1 MTDSTSLMDEETA
14 AAEALKIFERE
25 VGTTGVEIQVTI
37 AGNEPFLKFFV
48 GRDSPFYKYALRE
61 TQKALSSESP
71 FRGALG
77 LSIRKIERFPESL
90 EATALVTLLTRSTRA
105 VAQDTSERGFSVPYV
120 PFQNREDYQLAQPA
134 THVVV
139 GRRGVGKST
148 LIRRALEILKATPAI
163 LAVIDAQAY
172 ATLSGD
178 DLAREMLDDVVRSL
192 ADDTARV
199 SALVGN
205 AIDTEALRSLSAE
218 LSGAQISPSAA
229 AVRIRRAVQAITKTT
244 GNHAFVFLDDFH
256 LLDWDEQPKILHL
269 VHGGLKGANG
279 WLKVAGIRS
288 LMNYYSARA
297 RIGLQ
302 APGDA
307 QLISLDLTLENPEA
321 AESHLRA
328 ILERFLKAV
337 GYSAQ
342 TDVLPEQAFRRL
354 AWANAGVPRDFLQM
368 FARAVE
374 HARRNRHSVVTLSD
388 VNVAIGEFGQRKIDE
403 LAQDARNSEGELR
416 ELLSALETY
425 CLDENETNGF
435 LLKSNNFNER
445 TLVHRLSDLRLVHL
459 INQSITPDR
468 AGERYEA
475 YILDY
480 SLFTGFRRRP
490 NIREMLPEE
499 GQFKASELRTLPK
512 VSEGFLARRTS
523 PEAKGKKRRGKKESA
538 A

>member
-1 MTDSTSLMDEETA
+1 MTDSSSPIDEETA

-25 VGTTGVEIQVTI
+25 VGTTGVETQITI

-48 GRDSPFYKYALRE
+48 GRDSPFYKHALRE
-61 TQKALSSESP
+61 TQKALSLESP

-77 LSIRKIERFPESL
+77 LSIRKTEHFPESL
-90 EATALVTLLTRSTRA
+90 EATALLTLLTSSTRA

-148 LIRRALEILKATPAI
+148 LIRRALEILKAAPAI

-178 DLAREMLDDVVRSL
+178 DLAREILDDVVRAL
-192 ADDTARV
+192 ADDAARV
-199 SALVGN
+199 SALVGKE
-205 AIDTEALRSLSAE
+205 IGTETLRSISAE

-229 AVRIRRAVQAITKTT
+229 AVQIRRALQAITKTT

-256 LLDWDEQPKILHL
+256 LLDRDEQPKILHL
-269 VHGGLKGANG
+269 MHSGLKGANG
-279 WLKVAGIRS
+279 WLKVAGIGS
-288 LMNYYSARA
+288 LLNYYSARD

-302 APGDA
+302 VPGDA
-307 QLISLDLTLENPEA
+307 QLVPLDLTLENPEA

-328 ILERFLKAV
+328 ILERFLKAI

-403 LAQDARNSEGELR
+403 LVQDARNSEGDLR

-445 TLVHRLSDLRLVHL
+445 RLVHILSDLRLVHL
-459 INQSITPDR
+459 ISQSITPDR

-490 NIREMLPEE
+490 NIREMLPKE

-512 VSEGFLARRTS
+512 VSEGFLAKRMN
-523 PEAKGKKRRGKKESA
+523 PEAKGKKRRGKKERA